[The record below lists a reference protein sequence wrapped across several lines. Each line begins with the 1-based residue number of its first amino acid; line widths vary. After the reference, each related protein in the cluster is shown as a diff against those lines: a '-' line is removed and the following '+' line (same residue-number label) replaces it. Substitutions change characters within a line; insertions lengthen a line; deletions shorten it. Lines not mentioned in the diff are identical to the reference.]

1 MYKNILV
8 CYDGSE
14 NGKRAIQEAPK
25 IAKASSTIT
34 ILQVISSDVENVD
47 VADSHKHLN
56 VKENF
61 AHKLETYQKI
71 HPHTE
76 VKILNGL
83 AAKQII
89 QQTKSGNY
97 DLVIVGSRG
106 LGGIKKHIFGSV
118 SSKVLTESPIPVLVV
133 K

>member
-14 NGKRAIQEAPK
+14 NGNRAIQEVPK
-25 IAKASSTIT
+25 IAKTNSTVT
-34 ILQVISSDVENVD
+34 ILQIISSYVENIEIG
-47 VADSHKHLN
+47 DSHKHLD
-56 VKENF
+56 VKESF
-61 AHKLETYQKI
+61 SHKLEPFKKI

-76 VKILNGL
+76 VKILNGPV
-83 AAKQII
+83 ARQII

-106 LGGIKKHIFGSV
+106 LGGIKKHVFGSV
-118 SSKVLTESPIPVLVV
+118 SSKVLAESPIPVLVV